1 MSKTMTQYDSR
12 QEMCSGDYEIQH
24 KKDTVLSHV
33 ELHHHDFY
41 EIYYLVSGDVTYVIE
56 GRLTRIMPGDL
67 LLVSPRELHKVNIES
82 NQAPYERY
90 VLWLDQ
96 SFVRKL
102 STTQT
107 DLEAG
112 LNPLSPGYSNLIRL
126 TPEQQHT
133 VRNLME
139 SIFQETDSQSY
150 GSDRMCS
157 ALMTQILVQIN
168 RLAQLQADEPDPF
181 IHSSPIV
188 SNVVDYVNRHY
199 REKLTLDMLA
209 ERFYVSKYHLS
220 HEFQKHMG
228 TGIYK
233 YIQKKRLQIARQLL
247 AEGESPTNVS
257 TLCGFGDYPGFY
269 RAFTSE
275 YGVSPKTF
283 VHSVKAAADA

>member
-1 MSKTMTQYDSR
+1 MAKNTMHFDDR
-12 QEMCSGDYEIQH
+12 QEIRAGDYEIQH
-24 KKDTVLSHV
+24 KKDTGLTHV

-56 GRLTRIMPGDL
+56 GKLTRIMPGDL

-90 VLWLDQ
+90 VLWLRQ
-96 SFVRKL
+96 SFVRSL
-102 STTQT
+102 STAQT

-112 LNPLSPGYSNLIRL
+112 LNPLAPGYSNLIRM
-126 TPEQQHT
+126 TPEQQHI

-139 SIFQETDSQSY
+139 AIFQETDSQSY

-168 RLAQLQADEPDPF
+168 RLAQLHADEPDPF
-181 IHSSPIV
+181 VHSSRIV
-188 SNVVDYVNRHY
+188 SDVVDYVNHHY
-199 REKLTLDMLA
+199 RDKLTLDDLA
-209 ERFYVSKYHLS
+209 ERFFVSKYHLS

-228 TGIYK
+228 TGIYR

-247 AEGESPTNVS
+247 AQGEHPSDVS
-257 TLCGFGDYPGFY
+257 GLCGFGDYPGFY

-275 YGVSPKTF
+275 YGVAPGAF
-283 VHSVKAAADA
+283 ARSVRQ